1 MLPAR
6 SQWITQGG
14 SEKDN
19 HDFLLPRNPMRRALC
34 AVLFILVGF
43 NHPLAEV
50 RIEASPGGVVG
61 NYLELFAVLKQSGR
75 GHDMRALQAYLGH
88 RNIQHTVRYTELSP
102 TRFKNL

>member
-19 HDFLLPRNPMRRALC
+19 QRLHAATNAMRPALC

-43 NHPLAEV
+43 NPALAEV
-50 RIEASPGGVVG
+50 PIEASTGVD
-61 NYLELFAVLKQSGR
+61 L
-75 GHDMRALQAYLGH
+75 
-88 RNIQHTVRYTELSP
+88 
-102 TRFKNL
+102 

>member
-50 RIEASPGGVVG
+50 PIEDG
-61 NYLELFAVLKQSGR
+61 
-75 GHDMRALQAYLGH
+75 
-88 RNIQHTVRYTELSP
+88 
-102 TRFKNL
+102 